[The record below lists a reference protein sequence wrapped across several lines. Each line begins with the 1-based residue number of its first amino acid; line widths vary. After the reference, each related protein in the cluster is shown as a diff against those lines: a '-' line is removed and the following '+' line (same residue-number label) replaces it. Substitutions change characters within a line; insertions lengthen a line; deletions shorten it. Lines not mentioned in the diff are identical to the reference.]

1 MSASPARRPTDHIVI
16 WPDERLDAVTQVIRA
31 AEHRLLLSIFKCN
44 EPRILEELGL
54 ARGRGVEIEAILTA
68 RASGRRR
75 KLRRLRKKLDR
86 LGVVV
91 HEPRDPEA
99 KYHAKYVV
107 ADSRVALIASLNFT
121 RKCFRRSCDFL
132 LSTSDSDLV
141 SGVQR
146 LFDYDARHQTA
157 PVMDDLM
164 NDGSSRLIVSPDG
177 ARERIRELLTS
188 ARERI
193 AIIDPKLTDVEMITL
208 LRQKLA
214 RGVQVEVLGHDNVGR
229 FSSHGKLLIV
239 DDRVAVIGS
248 LSLSPSGLDERREL
262 AALVTD
268 PEPLAELTQ
277 FFRMAAQHVPPP
289 LPEVHAAFC

>member
-1 MSASPARRPTDHIVI
+1 MPASPARQPADHIVI
-16 WPDERLDAVTQVIRA
+16 WPDERLDAVIKVIRA

-54 ARGRGVEIEAILTA
+54 ARERGVEIEAILTA

-107 ADSRVALIASLNFT
+107 ADSRVAIIASLNFT

-132 LSTSDSDLV
+132 LSTTDGDLV
-141 SGVQR
+141 DGMQR
-146 LFDYDARHQTA
+146 IFEYDARRPNA
-157 PVMDDLM
+157 LDSLGDL
-164 NDGSSRLIVSPDG
+164 SSRLIVAPDG
-177 ARERIRELLTS
+177 SRSRIRELLMS

-193 AIIDPKLTDVEMITL
+193 AIIDPKLTDIEMIGL
-208 LRQKLA
+208 LRQKLVG
-214 RGVQVEVLGHDNVGR
+214 GVQVEVLGHDNVGR
-229 FSSHGKLLIV
+229 FASHGKLLIV
-239 DDRVAVIGS
+239 DDRIAMIGS
-248 LSLSPSGLDERREL
+248 LSLSRPGLDERREL

-268 PEPLAELTQ
+268 QEPLAELTQ
-277 FFRMAAQHVPPP
+277 FFRMAARHVPAP
-289 LPEVHAAFC
+289 LPEVNAALC